1 MDVFGLFSKKR
12 PASKDIAKKR
22 LQLVL
27 IHDKT
32 DISPQIALRIKNDV
46 ITCISRYID
55 IDEKALEIELTRLG
69 EPGQAR
75 AALVANIPILGVKKK

>member
-1 MDVFGLFSKKR
+1 MDVFGLFSKKKT
-12 PASKDIAKKR
+12 ASKDIAKKR

-32 DISPQIALRIKNDV
+32 DISPQIAQKIKNDM
-46 ITCISRYID
+46 IACISRYID
-55 IDEKALEIELTRLG
+55 IDESALEIELTRLG
-69 EPGQAR
+69 EPGRAK